1 MATLP
6 SAITCLDK
14 KMRFDSNSVNLTLPL
29 GMTLGR
35 FGNIFYFG
43 IAVFFVAQIYGTSLG
58 FMHYMI
64 IFLGVMFA
72 GTATAGASGIV
83 TLSVIGI
90 ILGPLSLPV
99 EAVLVIFMAIDPIID
114 PFRTFLIVY
123 INMAAASVIA
133 KREQGDEPVIEE
145 EKIEKNETQL
155 LVYVREHQ
163 YRKPILYRQNG
174 GLVGLEV
181 EMLHEI
187 ARRLGKELM
196 IADAAS
202 LGYEEKSGIKRKA
215 DIIAGA
221 IIKTEE
227 APLGFSFSRA
237 WATVTEN
244 RVKKMVCF
252 LYPAGSSNAVHI
264 NRIISS
270 LSAENFINRRVKGTL
285 A

>member
-64 IFLGVMFA
+64 IFIGVMFA

-83 TLSVIGI
+83 TLSVISI

-114 PFRTFLIVY
+114 PFRTFIIVY
-123 INMAAASVIA
+123 INMAAASLIA
-133 KREQGDEPVIEE
+133 KRERGDEPVIEE

-155 LVYVREHQ
+155 LVYVQEHQ
-163 YRKPILYRQNG
+163 DRKPILYRQNG
-174 GLVGLEV
+174 GLMGLEV
-181 EMLHEI
+181 EILHEI
-187 ARRLGKELM
+187 ARRLDKDLM
-196 IADAAS
+196 IVDAAS
-202 LGYEEKSGIKRKA
+202 LVYEEESEIKRRA

-237 WATVTEN
+237 WAAITEN
-244 RVKKMVCF
+244 HVKKLVCF
-252 LYPAGSSNAVHI
+252 LYPSGSSNAVHI
-264 NRIISS
+264 NGIISS
-270 LSAENFINRRVKGTL
+270 LSAENFISRRAKGKL